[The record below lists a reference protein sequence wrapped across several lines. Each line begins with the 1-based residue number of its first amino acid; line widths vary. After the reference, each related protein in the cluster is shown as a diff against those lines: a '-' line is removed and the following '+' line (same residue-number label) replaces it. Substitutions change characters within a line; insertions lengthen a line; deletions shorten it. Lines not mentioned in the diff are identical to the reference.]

1 MMRVTT
7 FILCILL
14 AAAAAGR
21 YTAEEA
27 VRETKREIE
36 RLDRAKSSAVD
47 DIQLLRAEVA
57 FLENPD
63 RLAKI
68 AEQVTDLSPLTGA
81 QIMTAEDFRV
91 AFNGIDPEQM
101 QSTGTIE
108 APAPTSIDLASAG
121 GFE

>member
-68 AEQVTDLSPLTGA
+68 AGQVTDLSPLTGA

-91 AFNGIDPEQM
+91 AFNGKAPEAT
-101 QSTGTIE
+101 QSTRVIE
-108 APAPTSIDLASAG
+108 APAPAPIDLASAG
-121 GFE
+121 GIE

>member
-63 RLAKI
+63 RLARI
-68 AEQVTDLSPLTGA
+68 AGQVTDLSPLTGA

-91 AFNGIDPEQM
+91 AFSGMDSEKT
-101 QSTGTIE
+101 QSTGAVE
-108 APAPTSIDLASAG
+108 SPAAASMDLALAG
-121 GFE
+121 GIE